1 MLGQLLRDRT
11 AALALIMFVPVLPIM
26 LVAIGWDAALR
37 GRALPIRWLS
47 TALAIG
53 CGALALSWQWRP
65 ALAPEAGSPESQLRI
80 VQWNTQ
86 WGGGNRETFTRV
98 LDAIDAQHPDIA
110 CLSEA
115 PDIDALKRAWAK
127 RHHGWSIAA
136 ATDTSNYSYA
146 YNLALLSRYPVHKR
160 ADWVL
165 SNGHAA
171 LFEVALPTRILR
183 ALVVDLQSS
192 PRAPRSPSIRQ
203 AAQLVE
209 TRAQAG
215 APVDIVLG
223 DFNTPARFL
232 GFDALAA
239 AGGGYRL
246 ASLWSGHWRGTWPAS
261 MRLPFF
267 DIDHIWV
274 SRSWS
279 IQSSKFFIGYSDHRG
294 QRVDLRLPPRDS
306 VHGSQP
312 RGTSTASSPI
322 IIHAHNNTT
331 VASAST
337 MAAPANG
344 MARPSSA
351 YAR

>member
-1 MLGQLLRDRT
+1 LGTLAVTMFGQLLRDRT
-11 AALALIMFVPVLPIM
+11 ALIAWIMFVPLPPIA
-26 LVAIGWDAALR
+26 LVAVGWDAALR
-37 GRALPIRWLS
+37 GRALPIRGLF
-47 TALAIG
+47 TAFALA

-65 ALAPEAGSPESQLRI
+65 ALAPEAGAPESQLRI

-86 WGGGNRETFTRV
+86 WGGRNRETFSRV
-98 LDAIDAQHPDIA
+98 LDGIEAQHADIA

-115 PDIDALKRAWAK
+115 PNTYALERAWAK
-127 RHHGWSIAA
+127 RHPGWSIAA

-146 YNLALLSRYPVHKR
+146 YNLALLSRYPVQKR
-160 ADWVL
+160 AEWVL

-171 LFEVALPTRILR
+171 LFDVGLPTRILR
-183 ALVVDLQSS
+183 ALVVDLKSS
-192 PRAPRSPSIRQ
+192 PRSPRSPSIRQ
-203 AAQLVE
+203 AAQLIE
-209 TRAQAG
+209 ARSRTG

-274 SRSWS
+274 SKSWR
-279 IQSSKFFIGYSDHRG
+279 IQSSEFFIGYSDHRG
-294 QRVDLRLPPRDS
+294 QRVDLRLP
-306 VHGSQP
+306 
-312 RGTSTASSPI
+312 
-322 IIHAHNNTT
+322 
-331 VASAST
+331 
-337 MAAPANG
+337 
-344 MARPSSA
+344 
-351 YAR
+351 